1 MGVQRYVYM
10 AAKSAAKLL
19 LMAALVAGC
28 GAPPNE
34 PLILHDFEG
43 DIPVALLAEFT
54 AETNIPVELVTFEAT
69 EEAVANLREGQ
80 VYDLVVME
88 NRYIPSLIEEKLLS
102 PIRHYKLANFKNIA
116 VNFRDLVYDPGN
128 RYSVPYTWGTTA
140 MLARTDLVA
149 EPVTR
154 WADLWD
160 PRYAGRV
167 AVWRGQPR
175 EVIGLTLRS
184 LGYSANEESPE
195 ALAKVQERL
204 LELRPNVQ
212 FVEDTDPVAAT
223 PLLADGSVVITMGYS
238 NDALLSRKEKLPVD
252 YILPDEG
259 ALLWGDNYV
268 IPASA
273 RQPDKA
279 EQLIDFLLRPE
290 NSAKITHANYFAT
303 ANEAAM
309 QYLEPELASDPAL
322 FPPQAAMQ
330 RTEIVLPLSAEG
342 EELYARVWDAF
353 LAAGD

>member
-1 MGVQRYVYM
+1 
-10 AAKSAAKLL
+10 
-19 LMAALVAGC
+19 
-28 GAPPNE
+28 
-34 PLILHDFEG
+34 
-43 DIPVALLAEFT
+43 
-54 AETNIPVELVTFEAT
+54 
-69 EEAVANLREGQ
+69 
-80 VYDLVVME
+80 ME
-88 NRYIPSLIEEKLLS
+88 NRYMPSLIEEKLLTE
-102 PIRHYKLANFKNIA
+102 IRHYKIPNFRNIA
-116 VNFRDLVYDPGN
+116 LNFRDLVYDPGN

-140 MLARTDLVA
+140 MLARRDLVA

-167 AVWRGQPR
+167 AIWRGQPR
-175 EVIGLTLRS
+175 EVISLTLRS

-195 ALAKVQERL
+195 ALAQVQERL
-204 LELRPNVQ
+204 IQLRPNVQ
-212 FVEDTDPVAAT
+212 FVEDTNPVVAT

-238 NDALLSRKEKLPVD
+238 NDALLSRQEKLPVD
-252 YILPDEG
+252 YILPAEG

-290 NSAKITHANYFAT
+290 SSAKITHANYFAT

-309 QYLEPELASDPAL
+309 QYLEPEFASDPAL
-322 FPPQAAMQ
+322 FPPQTAMQ
-330 RTEIVLPLSAEG
+330 RTEIVLPLSVEG